1 MLGWAWIAVLA
12 AALPIRQANV
22 DDVARALRT
31 TEGRPRIVHLW
42 ASWCVPCV
50 VELPHLVATLRDAEK
65 RGVDVVLLSLD
76 NAEGEKTAAQM
87 LRKAGGPVDSSG
99 GMNPPAS
106 SSEARRGPTPL
117 WLCLRAESPRAIA
130 AVRDL
135 DGEWDGSIPTTYLLG
150 KDGKLALAQRG
161 GTDLA
166 QLAAE
171 LDRIA
176 PGRKRTNRRTGK

>member
-1 MLGWAWIAVLA
+1 MLGWAWMAVLA
-12 AALPIRQANV
+12 TALPIRQANV
-22 DDVARALRT
+22 DDVARALKAA
-31 TEGRPRIVHLW
+31 EGRPRIVHLW

-50 VELPHLVATLRDAEK
+50 VELPHLLTTLRDAEK

-76 NAEGEKTAAQM
+76 NADGEKTAAQM
-87 LRKAGGPVDSSG
+87 LKKAGGPAGES
-99 GMNPPAS
+99 
-106 SSEARRGPTPL
+106 
-117 WLCLRAESPRAIA
+117 LRAESPRAIA
-130 AVRDL
+130 AVRGL

-161 GTDLA
+161 GTDLV